1 MVQPSGTIDGI
12 QRHAADA
19 EAVGAMRLVLAVVL
33 LAASAGA
40 QTFTGHSGW
49 SFDDTLQTATDVLVG
64 DIVNGTGID
73 DGSQVTVKATLRVVR
88 ALSGATPAG
97 AAMPLESPAGT
108 SKVPLVRGLWF
119 LRKNAEAK
127 LEPLQASSM
136 LPSLGGYYLPAGDA
150 PGYYA
155 GNAPL
160 QYKIA
165 CEVAPVLED
174 LAARNAA
181 DLGPHAPEPPV
192 RGVLAPWVQ
201 TRMRYQALI
210 MVLQAL
216 DKTATAEAYR
226 RFSSLPDLNLKM
238 VGIEGRLNA
247 G

>member
-97 AAMPLESPAGT
+97 AELPLQWQYRRCR
-108 SKVPLVRGLWF
+108 SKVR
-119 LRKNAEAK
+119 
-127 LEPLQASSM
+127 
-136 LPSLGGYYLPAGDA
+136 
-150 PGYYA
+150 
-155 GNAPL
+155 
-160 QYKIA
+160 
-165 CEVAPVLED
+165 
-174 LAARNAA
+174 
-181 DLGPHAPEPPV
+181 
-192 RGVLAPWVQ
+192 LAPPKSRWFEVCGFSAR
-201 TRMRYQALI
+201 TPKPSWNRCKPAACCRRWAGI
-210 MVLQAL
+210 
-216 DKTATAEAYR
+216 TCRPATLRAITPATR
-226 RFSSLPDLNLKM
+226 RFSIRSRARSRRSWRTWRHATPP
-238 VGIEGRLNA
+238 ISGRTRRSRRFA
-247 G
+247 ASWRRGCRRACAIRR